1 MEKKE
6 SELYDINIQKDYF
19 NSIVE
24 IAEDYLKFVN
34 TYKSLTKDYVKNI
47 KKAQK
52 KLEEKMKITKV
63 VLENNKNI
71 DFSYI
76 FIIINSFPS
85 INKCYLEN
93 LHFFLKDMEK
103 SISSLEKYIEEKK
116 YLLSKFLDNLNDS
129 KIDLQVKLND
139 LEKEKNN
146 YFNNLTKTENAI
158 SEFYTNKLK
167 IENYSKNITNMNNP
181 NPNELKNLFIQNNN
195 LEETMNKLINESKKS
210 EKNYKSI
217 ITYSKVFKKAFIDSS
232 NITHENIQS
241 ILFDFFVELKKF
253 IQNIIILQK
262 NCYAIPLKEIDT
274 HLSKLILKKE
284 EDDKIMKDLF
294 SNTETKVGDEFPIV
308 SKKYTLQTFNN
319 NTDIYTKKPFLTL
332 EDGLDEINY
341 LDNDLQFYTAK
352 TMFSSFNS
360 IDDKYKIN
368 FEEEEEKRNT
378 KQFIS
383 NILLNIEK
391 KSKKSENKKNNK
403 DKDKDKDNIINDNN
417 IINNNKE
424 NENKELQYIHQNE
437 INQLYSL
444 LDKHYNRV
452 IFLQTISQFRT
463 SGKFCLPSKVYEII
477 GKCLTIIIDTIMRD
491 QDYHCAKSAIIL
503 SQTYFCLKDNKRY
516 YLDNLIK
523 KHKLFTNLEF
533 WEKTLDYSIKKE
545 IIKTNKNKKKYSENK
560 IKNDI
565 NNDINIKNEKE
576 DEKEKGNELKI
587 DLNKEKY
594 DDIAF
599 GQIASLVNSMIDFD
613 INIKDVRK
621 IIEPKIEFYKL
632 TKNHKSNIELII
644 DNKLNM
650 TKNGNEIIE
659 NKEKEENIENNI
671 ENREKDK
678 NIENNI
684 ENKEKE
690 KNIENNIESK
700 GKEKNI
706 ENNIENKEKE
716 ENIQNNSNNND
727 NNNQNDDKNEN
738 NIINN
743 EINVNGK
750 NDINIDKKENDN
762 NNDNKEK
769 KENEKE
775 S

>member
-1 MEKKE
+1 MEKNE
-6 SELYDINIQKDYF
+6 CELYDINIQKDYF

-24 IAEDYLKFVN
+24 IAEDYLNFIN
-34 TYKSLTKDYVKNI
+34 TYKTLTKDYAKNL

-52 KLEEKMKITKV
+52 KLEEKMKIKKI

-85 INKCYLEN
+85 INKSYLEN

-103 SISSLEKYIEEKK
+103 SITSLQNYIEEKK
-116 YLLSKFLDNLNDS
+116 YLLTKFLDNLNDS

-139 LEKEKNN
+139 IEKEKNN

-158 SEFYTNKLK
+158 SEFYANKLK
-167 IENYSKNITNMNNP
+167 FENYSKNNNNIN

-195 LEETMNKLINESKKS
+195 LEEIMNKSINESKKI

-241 ILFDFFVELKKF
+241 ILFDFFQELKKF

-262 NCYAIPLKEIDT
+262 NCYAIPLREIDT
-274 HLSKLILKKE
+274 NLSKLILKKE
-284 EDDKIMKDLF
+284 EDDKIMKELF
-294 SNTETKVGDEFPIV
+294 SNTDTKVEDEFPIV
-308 SKKYTLQTFNN
+308 LKNYTLQTFNN
-319 NTDIYTKKPFLTL
+319 NTNIYTKKPFLTL
-332 EDGLDEINY
+332 EDGLEEINY
-341 LDNDLQFYTAK
+341 IDNDLLFYTAK
-352 TMFSSFNS
+352 TMFSSFNYL
-360 IDDKYKIN
+360 DDKYKIN

-378 KQFIS
+378 KHFIS
-383 NILLNIEK
+383 NILLNLEK
-391 KSKKSENKKNNK
+391 RTKKTENKKNNK
-403 DKDKDKDNIINDNN
+403 DKDNNIGDNN
-417 IINNNKE
+417 NIMNNNKDNKD
-424 NENKELQYIHQNE
+424 NEDKELQYIHQNE

-444 LDKHYNRV
+444 LDTHYNRV

-463 SGKFCLPSKVYEII
+463 SGKFCLPIKVYEII

-503 SQTYFCLKDNKRY
+503 SQTYFRLKDNKRY

-523 KHKLFTNLEF
+523 KNKLFSNLEF

-545 IIKTNKNKKKYSENK
+545 IIKSKNNKKKNNENK
-560 IKNDI
+560 IDKDI
-565 NNDINIKNEKE
+565 NNGDNNIKNEKE
-576 DEKEKGNELKI
+576 VEKENENELKI

-613 INIKDVRK
+613 ININDIRK

-632 TKNHKSNIELII
+632 SKNHKNNIELII
-644 DNKLNM
+644 DNKLN
-650 TKNGNEIIE
+650 TNKNTNEIKENGNKKEGIQNNIE
-659 NKEKEENIENNI
+659 NNKKEENIKNNI
-671 ENREKDK
+671 EDNV
-678 NIENNI
+678 
-684 ENKEKE
+684 
-690 KNIENNIESK
+690 
-700 GKEKNI
+700 
-706 ENNIENKEKE
+706 
-716 ENIQNNSNNND
+716 NNN
-727 NNNQNDDKNEN
+727 
-738 NIINN
+738 
-743 EINVNGK
+743 
-750 NDINIDKKENDN
+750 INIDKKEKDIKEQNIDKNGNGNYNNDINNDKKEKDNDN
-762 NNDNKEK
+762 NNDDKENKENK
-769 KENEKE
+769 
-775 S
+775 

>member
-1 MEKKE
+1 
-6 SELYDINIQKDYF
+6 
-19 NSIVE
+19 
-24 IAEDYLKFVN
+24 
-34 TYKSLTKDYVKNI
+34 
-47 KKAQK
+47 
-52 KLEEKMKITKV
+52 
-63 VLENNKNI
+63 
-71 DFSYI
+71 
-76 FIIINSFPS
+76 
-85 INKCYLEN
+85 
-93 LHFFLKDMEK
+93 
-103 SISSLEKYIEEKK
+103 
-116 YLLSKFLDNLNDS
+116 
-129 KIDLQVKLND
+129 
-139 LEKEKNN
+139 
-146 YFNNLTKTENAI
+146 
-158 SEFYTNKLK
+158 
-167 IENYSKNITNMNNP
+167 
-181 NPNELKNLFIQNNN
+181 
-195 LEETMNKLINESKKS
+195 MNKLINESKKS

-217 ITYSKVFKKAFIDSS
+217 IAFSKVFKKAFRDSS

-241 ILFDFFVELKKF
+241 ILYDFFLELKKF
-253 IQNIIILQK
+253 IQNIIILLK

-391 KSKKSENKKNNK
+391 KSKKPENKKNNK
-403 DKDKDKDNIINDNN
+403 DKEKDKDNIINDNN
-417 IINNNKE
+417 IINNNKD
-424 NENKELQYIHQNE
+424 NVNKDLQYIHLNE

-444 LDKHYNRV
+444 FDKHYNRV
-452 IFLQTISQFRT
+452 IFLKTISQFRT
-463 SGKFCLPSKVYEII
+463 SGKFCLPKKVYDII

-565 NNDINIKNEKE
+565 NNDINIKNEKK
-576 DEKEKGNELKI
+576 DEKEKESELKI

-650 TKNGNEIIE
+650 SKNGNEIIE
-659 NKEKEENIENNI
+659 NKEKEENIQ
-671 ENREKDK
+671 
-678 NIENNI
+678 NNI
-684 ENKEKE
+684 ENKE
-690 KNIENNIESK
+690 
-700 GKEKNI
+700 KEKNI